1 MKPVFAILLLLP
13 VFIFAQDC
21 KLLKDTDPYTKET
34 KLSSGFISLQGGSLT
49 IEADSKEVDFFFI
62 VNDKCFGD
70 GSTVFIYLEGSKAK
84 TTWRNAGSMNCTGY
98 FHYRYKN
105 TTVTPTVVKKLAA
118 QKVTQ
123 LIFIGNDKKEVIVS
137 LLPEQQDILMK
148 AAACMAEEAKTLVK

>member
-1 MKPVFAILLLLP
+1 MKPVLTILLLLP
-13 VFIFAQDC
+13 LFIAAQDC
-21 KLLKDTDPYTKET
+21 KVLKDTDPYTKET

-70 GSTVFIYLEGSKAK
+70 GSTVYIYMEGSKVK

-105 TTVTPTVVKKLAA
+105 TTVTPTVVKKLST
-118 QKVTQ
+118 QKITQ
-123 LIFIGNDKKEVIVS
+123 LIFIGNDKKEVTVT
-137 LLPEQQDILMK
+137 LLPEQQNIVMK
-148 AAACMAEEAKTLVK
+148 AVACMSEEAKTLIK